1 MITTLRLSQRANDSV
16 SGALDDLPSA
26 FILRN
31 TGDSLSCMRMYT
43 EIASNRIDSKNGMRQ
58 PQASKAS
65 VPIAVR
71 QAMITN
77 SDRNSPSVAVVWIQA
92 VKKPRRPLGAC
103 SAT

>member
-16 SGALDDLPSA
+16 SGALDALPSA
-26 FILRN
+26 FIFMN

-43 EIASNRIDSKNGMRQ
+43 EIANSRIDSRNGTRQ
-58 PQASKAS
+58 PQASNTS
-65 VPIAVR
+65 LPMAVR
-71 QAMITN
+71 QAMIT
-77 SDRNSPSVAVVWIQA
+77 SSERNSPRVAVVWIQA